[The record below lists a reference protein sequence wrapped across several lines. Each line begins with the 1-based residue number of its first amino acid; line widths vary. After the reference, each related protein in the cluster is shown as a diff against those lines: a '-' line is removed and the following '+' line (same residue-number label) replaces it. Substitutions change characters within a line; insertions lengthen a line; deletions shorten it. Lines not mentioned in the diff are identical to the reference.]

1 MAAVTMQL
9 CAAPTGVAS
18 SSSRAASSRS
28 IAPLRCFTA
37 AVRGQAVYQKAELR
51 AAARQSVVARAAFAG
66 EPCGWNVHDCA
77 GRMAGCLVAGR
88 RKRRRLAAARRWEAR
103 GLSTATRGPC
113 VAQTAADDEEQQY
126 GQDDRFQERVVQVSV
141 PARRAS
147 STSAGEQG
155 CGGANGSGGGSV
167 TPLSL
172 PVLCLLCRSAA

>member
-18 SSSRAASSRS
+18 SSSRTASSRS

-77 GRMAGCLVAGR
+77 GCMAVCLVVGR
-88 RKRRRLAAARRWEAR
+88 GECQGAAAAAPQ
-103 GLSTATRGPC
+103 GSHQGPLTC
-113 VAQTAADDEEQQY
+113 CLHA
-126 GQDDRFQERVVQVSV
+126 
-141 PARRAS
+141 PARMH
-147 STSAGEQG
+147 
-155 CGGANGSGGGSV
+155 CSGG
-167 TPLSL
+167 
-172 PVLCLLCRSAA
+172 